1 MKNNRPGQ
9 GLVGVLGLLPA
20 AFGIFWTVKAASMG
34 APVFFCLF
42 GVAFTAL
49 ALFQWVRGMKRTS
62 GDSSVSQNLRE
73 EQPPAPPDPI
83 SRPAGTCPY
92 CGAATRE
99 NTAYCETCGK
109 KLPD

>member
-1 MKNNRPGQ
+1 
-9 GLVGVLGLLPA
+9 
-20 AFGIFWTVKAASMG
+20 MG

-42 GVAFTAL
+42 GVVFTAL